1 MPIDPQRALEGYL
14 RALSYDPHE
23 AEAKSG
29 AESQP
34 KAGAKPEP
42 KSGAKSQPNYGAE
55 PEPSQ
60 HSINP
65 APESEPASDSAPRK
79 APVPAPAT
87 EPAPAA
93 GPGLLWRLRLLSL
106 RRASATAE
114 KTRRA

>member
-23 AEAKSG
+23 AESKSAPRSGAKSG
-29 AESQP
+29 A
-34 KAGAKPEP
+34 KPEA
-42 KSGAKSQPNYGAE
+42 KSGAAS
-55 PEPSQ
+55 EPSR
-60 HSINP
+60 HSTDP
-65 APESEPASDSAPRK
+65 APAIESGHGPAPGSAPRK

-93 GPGLLWRLRLLSL
+93 EPALAAGPGLLWRLLSL

-114 KTRRA
+114 KPRRA

>member
-23 AEAKSG
+23 AES
-29 AESQP
+29 
-34 KAGAKPEP
+34 KPEP
-42 KSGAKSQPNYGAE
+42 KSGVRSEPTSGAE
-55 PEPSQ
+55 SEPSR
-60 HSINP
+60 HSTDP
-65 APESEPASDSAPRK
+65 AAASASEPGPASDSAPRK
-79 APVPAPAT
+79 APVPAPAA

-114 KTRRA
+114 NTRRA